1 MMNKNFHLILISG
14 LLISA
19 CLQKFSIP
27 EDLENESELEFSAGD
42 TTYLQLSPVWG
53 DDYGIGDPTEI
64 SIAQD
69 GRIFI
74 ADSAAHSILVLDQ
87 DGGQP
92 DGFFALRNLEDR
104 NGMAISP
111 IDMDVDQK
119 MNVFFIDGSQ
129 RVFIWN
135 QYWNT
140 AGIAQV
146 SSTGSFRH
154 IQTGALQDETA
165 GTESWLSLLNND
177 EWELMNTTFTSD
189 QSVIDS
195 LINPY
200 LFYDG
205 SMEKNQYLDPYY
217 KPDSSQFTGITS
229 PAGQGNMIFVSDSY
243 GGTNNQFRLV
253 QVNFQRSRLLE
264 LQTGELVWAFT
275 GVFGA
280 TIKGYGTGAG
290 TVNEPL
296 SIEVDYQG
304 NLYYTQAGDFFPVHM
319 IIPNLSGDFAVY
331 SSGFQP
337 GASDIMNAS
346 LYGSALDVAVDENKN
361 VYVVDGADSDVIV
374 FDANGKYFK
383 EAGYESNSN
392 IEESIMNQPAAVTVD
407 KRGVVYV
414 CDRGDGAVYRFK
426 LSNSLDEDLKPD
438 D

>member
-1 MMNKNFHLILISG
+1 MMNNNFHLILISC

-27 EDLENESELEFSAGD
+27 DDIENKSGLEFGAGD

-53 DDYGIGDPTEI
+53 ENYGIGDPTEI

-74 ADSAAHSILVLDQ
+74 ADSVAQSIVVLDQ
-87 DGGQP
+87 DGDQP
-92 DGFFALRNLEDR
+92 DGFSVLRNLEDQ
-104 NGMAISP
+104 NGVNISP
-111 IDMDVDQK
+111 IDLDVDQK

-129 RVFIWN
+129 RIFIWN

-140 AGIAQV
+140 AGIAQI
-146 SSTGSFRH
+146 SSSGTFRH
-154 IQTGALQDETA
+154 IQTGTLQDETA

-177 EWELMNTTFTSD
+177 EWELESTIFTTD
-189 QSVIDS
+189 QFVIDS
-195 LINPY
+195 LLNPH

-205 SMEKNQYLDPYY
+205 RMVKNQYLDPYY
-217 KPDSSQFTGITS
+217 KPDSSQFTGISS
-229 PAGQGNMIFVSDSY
+229 PAGQSNMIFVSDSY
-243 GGTNNQFRLV
+243 GGTNNQYRLV
-253 QVNFQRSRLLE
+253 QISFQKSRLLE
-264 LQTGELVWAFT
+264 LKTGESVWAFT
-275 GVFGA
+275 GVFGT

-296 SIEVDYQG
+296 SIDVDYQG

-337 GASDIMNAS
+337 EASDIMNAS
-346 LYGSALDVAVDENKN
+346 LYGTALDVAVDENKN
-361 VYVVDGADSDVIV
+361 VYIVDGSDSDVIV

-383 EAGYESNSN
+383 EAGYETNN
-392 IEESIMNQPAAVTVD
+392 DIERPIMNQPVAVTVD

-414 CDRGDGAVYRFK
+414 CDRGDGSVYRFK
-426 LSNSLDEDLKPD
+426 LSNSLDEDLKQD

>member
-14 LLISA
+14 LLISS

-87 DGGQP
+87 DGSQP

-140 AGIAQV
+140 AGISQV
-146 SSTGSFRH
+146 SSAGSFRH

-177 EWELMNTTFTSD
+177 
-189 QSVIDS
+189 
-195 LINPY
+195 
-200 LFYDG
+200 
-205 SMEKNQYLDPYY
+205 
-217 KPDSSQFTGITS
+217 
-229 PAGQGNMIFVSDSY
+229 
-243 GGTNNQFRLV
+243 
-253 QVNFQRSRLLE
+253 
-264 LQTGELVWAFT
+264 
-275 GVFGA
+275 
-280 TIKGYGTGAG
+280 
-290 TVNEPL
+290 
-296 SIEVDYQG
+296 
-304 NLYYTQAGDFFPVHM
+304 
-319 IIPNLSGDFAVY
+319 
-331 SSGFQP
+331 
-337 GASDIMNAS
+337 
-346 LYGSALDVAVDENKN
+346 
-361 VYVVDGADSDVIV
+361 
-374 FDANGKYFK
+374 
-383 EAGYESNSN
+383 
-392 IEESIMNQPAAVTVD
+392 
-407 KRGVVYV
+407 
-414 CDRGDGAVYRFK
+414 
-426 LSNSLDEDLKPD
+426 
-438 D
+438 